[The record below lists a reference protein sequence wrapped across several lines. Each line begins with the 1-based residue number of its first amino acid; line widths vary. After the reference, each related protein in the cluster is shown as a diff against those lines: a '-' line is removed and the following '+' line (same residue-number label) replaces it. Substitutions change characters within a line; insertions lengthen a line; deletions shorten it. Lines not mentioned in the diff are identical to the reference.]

1 MALCTL
7 SAKLRKLSAA
17 GSRGASWAHRMHGDA
32 LAAAPPGNTN
42 ARNVSI
48 RIHFND
54 DTVKLVEYPAGTA
67 GRLHYTRLRLHDCCQ
82 TRLTCEDSHATL
94 MEALTSSDIGDI
106 WDGGA
111 CGGACSVISP

>member
-1 MALCTL
+1 MVYILRTARAFASATYRYGFFFESGFFCMALCTL

-17 GSRGASWAHRMHGDA
+17 GSRASWAHRMHGDA

-42 ARNVSI
+42 ARNNVSI

-67 GRLHYTRLRLHDCCQ
+67 GCLHYTRLRLHD
-82 TRLTCEDSHATL
+82 
-94 MEALTSSDIGDI
+94 
-106 WDGGA
+106 
-111 CGGACSVISP
+111 

>member
-1 MALCTL
+1 
-7 SAKLRKLSAA
+7 
-17 GSRGASWAHRMHGDA
+17 MHGDA

-67 GRLHYTRLRLHDCCQ
+67 GRLHYTRLRLHD
-82 TRLTCEDSHATL
+82 
-94 MEALTSSDIGDI
+94 
-106 WDGGA
+106 
-111 CGGACSVISP
+111 